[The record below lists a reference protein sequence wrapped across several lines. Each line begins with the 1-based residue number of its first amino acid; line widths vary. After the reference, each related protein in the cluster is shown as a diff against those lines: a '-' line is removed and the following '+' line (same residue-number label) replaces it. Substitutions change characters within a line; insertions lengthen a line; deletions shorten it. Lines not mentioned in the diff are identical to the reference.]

1 MATIAVLGT
10 FDTKG
15 AEHAF
20 LAECIRRRGH
30 HVLLIDVGTGG
41 PPQVTADISRDEVAT
56 ASGIDLAAF
65 MARGDRGECVAA
77 MSTAAP
83 RTLERLQQTGRIA
96 GAISLGGGGGTAI
109 ASAAM
114 RALPLGF
121 PKLIVSTLAAGNT
134 APYIGESDLVLMPSI
149 VDIAGLNRIS
159 RMVLRRAAGAICGM
173 VESAVQPEDTSPARP
188 LVVASMFGN
197 TTQCVGIAK
206 EIIEQA
212 GYEVLTFHATGAGGR
227 MMEATIAGGFVAGV
241 LDITTTEW
249 ADELVGGVLSAG
261 PLRLESAGRTGVPA
275 VVVPGCL
282 DMVNFGA
289 PDTVPARFAG
299 RKFYAHNPQVTLMRT
314 NAEECA
320 ALGGIIARKLNAYVG
335 PITVMLPLR
344 GLSVIG
350 AQGGPFHDPQAD
362 AALFAALKSALHP
375 HIEVIEIDLE
385 INAPPFA
392 SSCAAALLTHLRASH
407 RTSTH

>member
-1 MATIAVLGT
+1 MAAIAVLGT
-10 FDTKG
+10 LDTKG
-15 AEHAF
+15 TEHAF

-30 HVLLIDVGTGG
+30 DVLLIDVGTGG
-41 PPQVTADISRDEVAT
+41 PPQIAADISREDVA
-56 ASGIDLAAF
+56 AAGGLDLVALTT
-65 MARGDRGECVAA
+65 RGDRGECVAA

-83 RTLERLQQTGRIA
+83 RLLSQLQQSGRIA
-96 GAISLGGGGGTAI
+96 GAVSLGGGGGTAI

-114 RALPLGF
+114 RVLPLCF
-121 PKLIVSTLAAGNT
+121 PKLIVSTLAVGNT
-134 APYIGESDLVLMPSI
+134 APYIGESDLMLMPSI

-159 RMVLRRAAGAICGM
+159 RTVIRRAAGAICGM
-173 VESAVQPEDTSPARP
+173 VESTRESDDTDATRP

-206 EIIEQA
+206 ELIEQA

-249 ADELVGGVLSAG
+249 ADELVGGALSAG
-261 PLRLESAGRTGVPA
+261 PHRLEAAGRAGVPA

-289 PDTVPARFAG
+289 PDTVPKRFAG
-299 RKFYAHNPQVTLMRT
+299 RQFYAHNPQVTLMRT
-314 NAEECA
+314 SADECA
-320 ALGGIIARKLNAYVG
+320 ALGRILAEKLNAYTG
-335 PITVMLPLR
+335 PVTVLLPLR
-344 GLSVIG
+344 GLSIIG
-350 AQGGPFHDPQAD
+350 APGGPFHDPHAD
-362 AALFAALKSALHP
+362 AALFAELKSALHP
-375 HIEVIEIDLE
+375 HIQVREFDLD

-392 SSCAAALLTHLRASH
+392 SSCSEALLVHLHNRC
-407 RTSTH
+407 

>member
-1 MATIAVLGT
+1 MAAIAVLGT

-20 LAECIRRRGH
+20 LAECIRRRRH
-30 HVLLIDVGTGG
+30 DVLLIDVGTGG
-41 PPQVTADISRDEVAT
+41 PPRIAADISREEVAT
-56 ASGIDLAAF
+56 AGGIDLAALA
-65 MARGDRGECVAA
+65 ARGDRGECVAA

-83 RTLERLQQTGRIA
+83 RILARLQQAGRIA
-96 GAISLGGGGGTAI
+96 GAVSLGGGGGTAI

-159 RMVLRRAAGAICGM
+159 RMVIRRAAGAICGM
-173 VESAVQPEDTSPARP
+173 VESTREIDETGAARP

-197 TTQCVGIAK
+197 TTRCVGSAK
-206 EIIEQA
+206 ELVEQA

-249 ADELVGGVLSAG
+249 ADELVGGVLTAG
-261 PLRLESAGRTGVPA
+261 PHRLEAAGRAGVPT

-289 PDTVPARFAG
+289 PDTVPPKFAG

-314 NAEECA
+314 SAEECA
-320 ALGGIIARKLNAYVG
+320 QLGRILAEKLNAYTG
-335 PITVMLPLR
+335 PITVLLPLR

-350 AQGGPFHDPQAD
+350 APGGPFHDPQAD
-362 AALFAALKSALHP
+362 AALFTALKSALHP
-375 HIEVIEIDLE
+375 QVEVREFDLD

-392 SSCAAALLTHLRASH
+392 SSCADALLRHLSRSGFA
-407 RTSTH
+407 TSR